1 MNRQITDWVKLIV
14 YQSYTKLCIQNI
26 LNTYTTESELR
37 HYTKM
42 VMNVA
47 SKFTKRCSAKLVM
60 KKMQIKSTARCYY
73 KLTIQKQKQAIDKYC
88 QECGGT

>member
-1 MNRQITDWVKLIV
+1 
-14 YQSYTKLCIQNI
+14 
-26 LNTYTTESELR
+26 
-37 HYTKM
+37 
-42 VMNVA
+42 MNVA

-73 KLTIQKQKQAIDKYC
+73 KLTIWNQKQAIDKYC